1 MKTNKALELRK
12 KHNLL
17 QREVAELVGCS
28 TFSVSRAER
37 GGSPVVYEKILRAL
51 GGDKIEPIKTKAP
64 RVKATRVK
72 ATPEK
77 LLSSPWVGTKTNWR
91 NRYSK
96 GASV

>member
-28 TFSVSRAER
+28 MFSVSRAER
-37 GGSPVVYEKILRAL
+37 GGSPVVYEKILRVL
-51 GGDKIEPIKTKAP
+51 GGDKIEPIEDEAL
-64 RVKATRVK
+64 REK

-77 LLSSPWVGTKTNWR
+77 LLSIPWIDTKTNWR
-91 NRYSK
+91 NRYNK
-96 GASV
+96 GVVA

>member
-1 MKTNKALELRK
+1 MSMNKALLLRK

-37 GGSPVVYEKILRAL
+37 GGSPIVYEKILRVL
-51 GGDKIEPIKTKAP
+51 GGDKIEPIKNEAQ
-64 RVKATRVK
+64 REK

-77 LLSSPWVGTKTNWR
+77 LLSTPWVPQKQTGATGTTKE
-91 NRYSK
+91 NRYD
-96 GASV
+96 